1 MTIEKMTDGSLRRF
15 TMVGGYPIFYAT
27 KKDEALCAE
36 CAADRPDDVERESVN
51 WENESLHCD
60 ECSEKIEC
68 AYPSDES
75 GKDGR

>member
-36 CAADRPDDVERESVN
+36 CAADRPDDV
-51 WENESLHCD
+51 
-60 ECSEKIEC
+60 
-68 AYPSDES
+68 
-75 GKDGR
+75 